1 VKLALLAA
9 AGVAASLLAGCGSG
23 SGREPAAA
31 PSTVETVVRTVAA
44 NELTQ
49 QGRLP
54 ACVDFHSPPF
64 AFSED
69 GRKTG
74 FEVELLERIARRLGL
89 GVVWVP
95 TPRTEFAAAL
105 NARKCDVIVSRLGY
119 DLDTQFRLDV
129 GALQYMALP
138 LALVLPNGSSTE
150 PVDFGDLC
158 GRRLAVVA
166 WTAPAFLAREQQ
178 RTCLDEDRPALRV
191 TEAPTDAAAL
201 ELVANGRADGL
212 LDDSFSASAA
222 LAADD
227 RFAIADV
234 TGRKGYTSLGY
245 RKPGLSIEAG
255 VHAALLTLYD
265 DGVVRR
271 LVKRWH
277 LEDATLLPLP

>member
-1 VKLALLAA
+1 VKLTFLAVAAL
-9 AGVAASLLAGCGSG
+9 AASLVAGCGSG
-23 SGREPAAA
+23 QEPAASPA
-31 PSTVETVVRTVAA
+31 TVETVVQTIAT

-54 ACVDFHSPPF
+54 VCVDLDSPPF
-64 AFSED
+64 AFTEN
-69 GRKTG
+69 GRRTG

-95 TPRTEFAAAL
+95 TPRTELAAAL

-138 LALVLPNGSSTE
+138 LVLVVPNGSSTE
-150 PVDFGDLC
+150 SVDFGDLC
-158 GRRLAVVA
+158 GRRLAAVA

-178 RTCLDEDRPALRV
+178 KTCLDEGRAPLELA
-191 TEAPTDAAAL
+191 EAPTDAAAL
-201 ELVANGRADGL
+201 KLVRSGRAKAL
-212 LDDSFSASAA
+212 LDDSISASAA

-227 RFAIADV
+227 SFAIAEV

-245 RKPGLSIEAG
+245 RKPGLSLEG
-255 VHAALLTLYD
+255 GLHAALLTLYD

>member
-1 VKLALLAA
+1 MKLAFPAAALAA
-9 AGVAASLLAGCGSG
+9 SMLATGCGS
-23 SGREPAAA
+23 RNEPAAT
-31 PSTVETVVRTVAA
+31 PPPGDTVVRTVAA
-44 NELTQ
+44 TELTQ

-54 ACVDFHSPPF
+54 ACVDLDSPPF
-64 AFSED
+64 AVTEA

-74 FEVELLERIARRLGL
+74 FEVQLLERIARRLGL

-95 TPRTEFAAAL
+95 TPRAELAAAL
-105 NARKCDVIVSRLGY
+105 KARKCDVIVSRLGY

-138 LALVLPNGSSTE
+138 LALVVPNGSSTT
-150 PVDFGDLC
+150 PVDFADLC

-166 WTAPAFLAREQQ
+166 WTAPAFLAREQEQ
-178 RTCLDEDRPALRV
+178 TCLDDDRPELGLI
-191 TEAPTDAAAL
+191 EAPTDAEAL
-201 ELVANGRADGL
+201 DLVRSGRADAL
-212 LDDSFSASAA
+212 LDDSFSANAL

-227 RFAIADV
+227 GFGIADV
-234 TGRKGYTSLGY
+234 TGRKGYTSFGY

-255 VHAALLTLYD
+255 VRAGLLTLYE

-277 LEDATLLPLP
+277 LDDATLLPLP

>member
-1 VKLALLAA
+1 MKLAFLAA
-9 AGVAASLLAGCGSG
+9 VVLALALAGCGSG
-23 SGREPAAA
+23 KETAGAPA
-31 PSTVETVVRTVAA
+31 TVPTVMHTVAT

-54 ACVDFHSPPF
+54 TCVDLDSPPF
-64 AFSED
+64 AFTEN

-95 TPRTEFAAAL
+95 TPRAELAAAL

-138 LALVLPNGSSTE
+138 LALVVPNGSSTA

-166 WTAPAFLAREQQ
+166 WTAPAFLGREQQ
-178 RTCLDEDRPALRV
+178 KTCLDEGKARLEL

-201 ELVANGRADGL
+201 ELVGKGRADAL
-212 LDDSFSASAA
+212 LDDSISASTA

-227 RFAIADV
+227 SFAIADV

-245 RKPGLSIEAG
+245 RKPGLSIEG
-255 VHAALLTLYD
+255 GLHAALLTLYD
-265 DGVVRR
+265 DGAVQR
-271 LVKRWH
+271 LVKRYH

>member
-1 VKLALLAA
+1 MKLAFLAVA
-9 AGVAASLLAGCGSG
+9 ALAASLVAGCGSG
-23 SGREPAAA
+23 KEPTAT
-31 PSTVETVVRTVAA
+31 PSTAETAVHTIAT

-54 ACVDFHSPPF
+54 VCVDLDSPPF
-64 AFSED
+64 AFTQN

-95 TPRTEFAAAL
+95 TPRTELAAAL

-138 LALVLPNGSSTE
+138 LVLVVPDGSSTE

-178 RTCLDEDRPALRV
+178 KTCLDEGRAPLELA
-191 TEAPTDAAAL
+191 EAPTDAAAL
-201 ELVANGRADGL
+201 KLVRSGRAKAL
-212 LDDSFSASAA
+212 LDDSISASAA

-227 RFAIADV
+227 SFAIAEV

-245 RKPGLSIEAG
+245 RKPGLSIEG
-255 VHAALLTLYD
+255 GLHAALLTLYD

>member
-1 VKLALLAA
+1 VRRSLVAAAALALA
-9 AGVAASLLAGCGSG
+9 VAGCGSG
-23 SGREPAAA
+23 KEAASAPA
-31 PSTVETVVRTVAA
+31 TVGTVVHTVAT

-54 ACVDFHSPPF
+54 VCADLDSPPF
-64 AFSED
+64 AFTEN

-74 FEVELLERIARRLGL
+74 FEVDLLERIARRLGL

-95 TPRTEFAAAL
+95 TPRTELAAAL
-105 NARKCDVIVSRLGY
+105 NARKWDVVVSRLGY

-138 LALVLPNGSSTE
+138 LALVAPHGGSTQ
-150 PVDFGDLC
+150 PVDFADLC

-166 WTAPAFLAREQQ
+166 WTAPAFLARERQK
-178 RTCLDEDRPALRV
+178 TCLDEGRAALELA
-191 TEAPTDAAAL
+191 EAPTDAAAL
-201 ELVANGRADGL
+201 KLVGGGRAEAL
-212 LDDSFSASAA
+212 LDDSISASAA

-227 RFAIADV
+227 RFGIAEV

-245 RKPGLSIEAG
+245 RKPGLSIEG
-255 VHAALLTLYD
+255 GLHSALLTLYD
-265 DGVVRR
+265 EGVVRR